1 MISDRRFPL
10 SSLLPRSAV
19 RTAYVAQQR
28 ALLAQCLAAHQLLRK
43 AADVEF
49 EPNRS
54 AENAVRRRYTR
65 LIQRDL
71 DNVELGLYP
80 DKLLFSLPVAEY
92 ARLFPK
98 LIGDFPRS
106 IRRAREKN
114 YKDLP
119 SDVDLDAYPPYYRRN
134 FHWQTDGYF
143 SERSAELYD
152 VGVEFL
158 FLGVADVMRRQA
170 IAPVSRFLEEQ
181 GLDRARLLDVACG
194 TGSLLR
200 QLALAHPSLR
210 YYGLDLSPY
219 YVRHAGRRLR
229 ESGDITLLAE
239 NAEAMPF
246 RDGWFDALTSIHLFH
261 ELPRNARRNVYNEM
275 FRVLR
280 PGGLLVIEDS
290 DQGPDPDGVQ
300 YFLERF
306 ADDFHEP
313 FYRDY
318 LRDDISTALGQA
330 GFRVVSSEPCFVAK
344 VVVARKP
351 D

>member
-1 MISDRRFPL
+1 V
-10 SSLLPRSAV
+10 SSILPRRAI
-19 RTAYVAQQR
+19 RTAYIAQQR

-43 AADVEF
+43 AADVDL
-49 EPNRS
+49 EPNRT

-65 LIQRDL
+65 LLQRDL
-71 DNVELGLYP
+71 DNVDRGYYP

-98 LIGDFPRS
+98 LIGDFPRL

-119 SDVDLDAYPPYYRRN
+119 NDIDLSAYPPYYRRN
-134 FHWQTDGYF
+134 FHWQTDGYL
-143 SERSAELYD
+143 SDRSADLYD

-158 FLGVADVMRRQA
+158 FLGVADVMRRQV
-170 IAPVSRFLEEQ
+170 IAPVTRYLSERGTSRP
-181 GLDRARLLDVACG
+181 RLLDVACG

-200 QLALAHPSLR
+200 QLCLAHAGLR

-229 ESGDITLLAE
+229 ELGDVTLLAE
-239 NAEAMPF
+239 NAESMPF
-246 RDGWFDALTSIHLFH
+246 REDWFDAVTSVHLFH
-261 ELPRNARRNVYNEM
+261 ELPRNARRNVYREM
-275 FRVLR
+275 FRVLK

-290 DQGPDPDGVQ
+290 EQATDPDGVQ
-300 YFLERF
+300 FFLERF

-318 LRDDISTALGQA
+318 LRDDLAQALREA
-330 GFRVVSSEPCFVAK
+330 GFRIKSSEPCFVAK
-344 VVVARKP
+344 IVVAEKP
-351 D
+351 ESPL